1 MFFNNMNFPKLILM
15 FSFSLLV
22 ACANKQ
28 ALVESD
34 PLLESA
40 RIQLDKEQAQFKQA
54 LGLIQ
59 AGKVNEKDLLKAKE
73 ILDALYLGNSAY
85 LGALINSADISFKL
99 EKLDEATMLY
109 LDAIQ
114 KIENQKVEGEKFESA
129 AISTNKSQVVS
140 ENISMF
146 TVHAYNQLG
155 LITRQQG
162 QFDQAEAYYRQALAL
177 DAESLIT
184 LKNLAILLDLYKGK
198 LAEALVLYEQYQ
210 SKIGGSGSGSDSQVT
225 DSKIKDWIYDL
236 KNRLPAEEASNE

>member
-1 MFFNNMNFPKLILM
+1 
-15 FSFSLLV
+15 
-22 ACANKQ
+22 
-28 ALVESD
+28 
-34 PLLESA
+34 
-40 RIQLDKEQAQFKQA
+40 
-54 LGLIQ
+54 
-59 AGKVNEKDLLKAKE
+59 
-73 ILDALYLGNSAY
+73 
-85 LGALINSADISFKL
+85 
-99 EKLDEATMLY
+99 MLY

-210 SKIGGSGSGSDSQVT
+210 SKIGGSGSDSKIT
-225 DSKIKDWIYDL
+225 DPKIKDWIYDL
-236 KNRLPAEEASNE
+236 KNRLPAGESSNE

>member
-1 MFFNNMNFPKLILM
+1 MNFPKLILM

-99 EKLDEATMLY
+99 EKLD
-109 LDAIQ
+109 
-114 KIENQKVEGEKFESA
+114 
-129 AISTNKSQVVS
+129 
-140 ENISMF
+140 
-146 TVHAYNQLG
+146 
-155 LITRQQG
+155 
-162 QFDQAEAYYRQALAL
+162 
-177 DAESLIT
+177 
-184 LKNLAILLDLYKGK
+184 
-198 LAEALVLYEQYQ
+198 
-210 SKIGGSGSGSDSQVT
+210 
-225 DSKIKDWIYDL
+225 
-236 KNRLPAEEASNE
+236 